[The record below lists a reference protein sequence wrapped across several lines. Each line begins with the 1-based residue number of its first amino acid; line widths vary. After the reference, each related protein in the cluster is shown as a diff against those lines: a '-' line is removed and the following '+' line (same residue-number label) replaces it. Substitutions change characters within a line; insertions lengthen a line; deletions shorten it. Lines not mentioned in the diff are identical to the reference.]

1 MPLHV
6 KRLTAQNTLTF
17 DGFYAIYARAFPLS
31 EQKSKETLLAML
43 DAPFYTIFLA
53 YDDEKIVGFCIMYHP
68 KKDDFFLLEYIAIT
82 PHIQAKGVGSFLL
95 QTSLNLLFE
104 TEGIRPVLIEIDS
117 PEHPSSEQE
126 IREKRERFYRKMG
139 ALKIE
144 PFDYILP
151 LQSNETPPPME
162 LLLLHYPLKTL
173 SKQTLKRWLEALY
186 HDVYGCAKDD
196 VRIEQMLKDVPP
208 ILDLI

>member
-6 KRLTAQNTLTF
+6 KRLTAQNTLAF
-17 DGFYAIYARAFPLS
+17 DGFYAIYAKAFPPS
-31 EQKSKETLLAML
+31 EQKSQETLLAML
-43 DAPFYTIFLA
+43 DAPFYTLFLA

-144 PFDYILP
+144 PLDYILP
-151 LQSNETPPPME
+151 LQSDATPPPME
-162 LLLLHYPLKTL
+162 LLLLHYPHKTL
-173 SKQTLKRWLEALY
+173 EKETLKRWLEALY

-196 VRIEQMLKDVPP
+196 PRIEHMLAGTHTYFT
-208 ILDLI
+208 LI

>member
-43 DAPFYTIFLA
+43 DAPFYTLFLA

-117 PEHPSSEQE
+117 PEHPSFEQE
-126 IREKRERFYRKMG
+126 IREKRERFYRKLG
-139 ALKIE
+139 ALKID

-151 LQSNETPPPME
+151 LQSNEAPPPME
-162 LLLLHYPLKTL
+162 LLLLQYPHKTL
-173 SKQTLKRWLEALY
+173 EKETLKRWLEALY
-186 HDVYGCAKDD
+186 HDVYGCTKDD
-196 VRIEQMLKDVPP
+196 GRIAQMLTHAPAF
-208 ILDLI
+208 LNLI